1 MQQRV
6 NVSILIRCSYHT
18 VSLPISGILRKGREK
33 LRDSGWLEG
42 ILGCDEVGASVY
54 SACSVYL
61 CTLKAGPGLEANK
74 KEQQRRKRG

>member
-6 NVSILIRCSYHT
+6 NVSILIRCSYHA

-42 ILGCDEVGASVY
+42 ILGCDEVGAP
-54 SACSVYL
+54 ACSVYF